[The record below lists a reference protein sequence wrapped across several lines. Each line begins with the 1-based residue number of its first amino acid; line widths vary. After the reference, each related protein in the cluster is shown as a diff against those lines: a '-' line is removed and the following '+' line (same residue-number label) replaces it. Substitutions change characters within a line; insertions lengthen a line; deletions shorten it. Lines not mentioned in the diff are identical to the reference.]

1 MNKPLGILES
11 VTPNNYENDQGIRA
25 RLFNSENK
33 QSLDNY
39 LSSHPY
45 QDQLANHPEFGT
57 QAAKADAYPLYSPN
71 YVKQQQKN
79 LEEFSNFIPAND
91 PTSENLLD
99 MQSRPMTDFF
109 HNNMVP
115 FSKKFS
121 QNMAGTGVA
130 SGNYIDG
137 SEMVDGLVN
146 SGFDDSTPN
155 KTNLSNF
162 TGLDDTYLHK
172 REIGPMFSPAE
183 QQTGWVYGTPL
194 FRAEED
200 RYTVGLNN
208 LKHDQVPVEAIKVG
222 PGLNIDPSIPA
233 AGGFHDFTRILPNN
247 VNDYKAN
254 QLPGQ
259 VIAGKYFSAALPTS
273 YPGIGT
279 SADESAPGIVKNKPN
294 SYWDQARYPTM
305 TTRVAIQPSNLDY
318 NKANYEVDLKPGNA
332 RRDQMS
338 YGLGNVEYRRG
349 LREGFENTKTDGY
362 EEDLSCVNQEVTIG
376 QGPLG
381 SSVPM
386 SGTRSE
392 TWMSMDGNI
401 RSRSD
406 CNSQPTGAPNRAS
419 YGQGN
424 IISNWYVNET
434 DRGTVNPSSVM
445 QLNLSSTGQGS
456 SFYTYVDENRTTLKE
471 MSNYAYAG
479 NTSRPDQKTT
489 NFWNYVDDQKTTSKE
504 TTQFSYTGNVARPDQ
519 KVTNS
524 WKFVD
529 ELPTTTRETTQFAYA
544 GNVAGAT
551 TAETNRSMFTGFSG

>member
-11 VTPNNYENDQGIRA
+11 ITPNNYENDQGIRA
-25 RLFNSENK
+25 GRFNTENQ
-33 QSLDNY
+33 QSLNNY

-45 QDQLANHPEFGT
+45 QDQMAKHPEFGT
-57 QAAKADAYPLYSPN
+57 QNANADTYPLYAPN
-71 YVKQQQKN
+71 YVKQQQKK
-79 LEEFSNFIPAND
+79 LEGFTDFIPAND

-137 SEMVDGLVN
+137 SEMVDGTVN
-146 SGFDDSTPN
+146 SGFDDSTPY

-172 REIGPMFSPAE
+172 REVGPMFSPAE
-183 QQTGWVYGTPL
+183 QQTGNVFGMPL
-194 FRAEED
+194 FRADEE
-200 RYTVGLNN
+200 RYTVSLNN
-208 LKHDQVPVEAIKVG
+208 LKHDQVPIEAIKVG
-222 PGLNIDPSIPA
+222 PGLNISAEIPA
-233 AGGFHDFTRILPNN
+233 SGGFHEFTRIMPNN

-279 SADESAPGIVKNKPN
+279 SADETAPGIVKNKPN
-294 SYWDQARYPTM
+294 SYWDQVRYPTM

-318 NKANYEVDLKPGNA
+318 NKADYEVDLKPGNA
-332 RRDQMS
+332 RRDQTS
-338 YGLGNVEYRRG
+338 YGLGNVEYK
-349 LREGFENTKTDGY
+349 REDT
-362 EEDLSCVNQEVTIG
+362 SCVNQEVTIG
-376 QGPLG
+376 QGPLRTTI
-381 SSVPM
+381 PM
-386 SGTRSE
+386 PGTRSE

-401 RSRSD
+401 KSRSD
-406 CNSQPTGAPNRAS
+406 CNSQPTGAPNMAS

-424 IISNWYVNET
+424 MMANWYVNQT
-434 DRGTVNPSSVM
+434 DRGTVNPSSIM
-445 QLNLSSTGQGS
+445 QLNLNATGQGS
-456 SFYTYVDENRTTLKE
+456 SFYTYTDLPKTRTIETTE
-471 MSNYAYAG
+471 FSYVG
-479 NTSRPDQKTT
+479 NTARPDQKTT
-489 NFWNYVDDQKTTSKE
+489 NSWKFVDENRTTNKE
-504 TTQFSYTGNVARPDQ
+504 TTQYAYAGNVARPDQ
-519 KVTNS
+519 KTTNS

-529 ELPTTTRETTQFAYA
+529 DLPTTTREMTQFAYA
-544 GNVAGAT
+544 SNPAGMIAS
-551 TAETNRSMFTGFSG
+551 ETNRSMFTG